1 LAVSLARIELA
12 RLSELLDQ
20 ALDLPRDERAA
31 WLDQLGEA
39 DATLR
44 PQLEA
49 MLADADDETTGGA
62 ANSPGLLGVLDALPG
77 LAGVAA
83 EAKMAS
89 ADPGLRQVGPYC
101 LLRPLGHGGMG
112 TVWLAERVDGAL
124 QRAVALKL
132 PHASSL
138 HQPALAHRFER
149 ERDILAA
156 LEHPHIARLY
166 DAGVTESGQPY
177 LALEYVEGLPITTYC
192 DERQLPL
199 RARVDLFLQVLEAI
213 QYAHAR
219 LVVHRDLKPS
229 NIFVTDA
236 HTRSGGGEWSGQD
249 RRSPGR
255 NEGQVRLLD
264 FGIATLL
271 DEGDTP
277 RTHAA
282 TEWSHAPMTPDY
294 ASPEQIAHQPIGT
307 ASDVYSLGVVFY
319 ELVTGQRPYR
329 LPRDT
334 RGALEDAI
342 LGVDPTKPSR
352 MPTTETAASQRALRP
367 AGLRRQLRGDLDNIA
382 LMALRKNPAE
392 RYPSAEAFKQDL
404 KRWLRNKPVHAH
416 PGSWWY
422 RTRKFVQRH
431 KLPVA
436 ATALAGTGMVAALAV
451 ALNQAEVARRESQ
464 RTKAVQEFLVGLFN
478 EADPARAQ
486 GRELTV
492 RDLLARGERELQ
504 AKLLS
509 EPDLNVALSG
519 VLIDIY
525 NKLGDNKP
533 ALPLAEARR
542 DLMLQSHGEGS
553 LEHARALVTL
563 AYVHKSLGHHDA
575 SLAMLRDARPMLV
588 SHGPQANADVLL
600 ADQGMA
606 DNLFDLNKHEE
617 GRALLQSLMPAIVK
631 QYGKDSYEEALARV
645 RLATSLASQG
655 RKEEAT
661 KALKEFEP
669 LLQKD
674 WRSVGMGGAALRA
687 DVGFTL
693 WQMRLFPE
701 SIRTLEKAIA
711 ELDRLAGP
719 HNTLSIQASRT
730 LGMAYMDSGRYRKAD
745 EVFAGNVDR
754 SKEVY
759 GPEDGETALN
769 MSFRVMTLHRTGQT
783 ASAEEAGRE
792 SVRIAQAQG
801 SSLSAS
807 EVRGF
812 VRRYATSLTA
822 NGKSEEALR
831 WFDQLVAQEI
841 AAGQKDTRHAATLML
856 RAGTLNALGR
866 GTEAVAA
873 AEAAMAAWQATAGS
887 IGAAGQI
894 GIARA
899 QLNVALGWLTAGEP
913 TRAEP
918 MIESAEKL
926 LREHHTAPHPEH
938 QLAALTRAQWLRA
951 TGRAAE
957 ADTLEREAR
966 ARYRELTGADAPQP
980 LRLVP

>member
-1 LAVSLARIELA
+1 MSLARVELA

-20 ALDLPRDERAA
+20 ALDLPRGERAA
-31 WLDQLGEA
+31 WLAQLGEA

-49 MLADADDETTGGA
+49 MLADAEDETTGGA
-62 ANSPGLLGVLDALPG
+62 AEAPGLLGVLDAMPNLV
-77 LAGVAA
+77 GVAA
-83 EAKMAS
+83 EAKLAS

-138 HQPALAHRFER
+138 HQPTLAHRFER

-166 DAGVTESGQPY
+166 DAGVTETGQPY
-177 LALEYVEGLPITTYC
+177 LALEYVEGQPITTYC
-192 DERQLPL
+192 DDKQLPL

-229 NIFVTDA
+229 NIFVTND
-236 HTRSGGGEWSGQD
+236 
-249 RRSPGR
+249 
-255 NEGQVRLLD
+255 GQVRLLD

-271 DEGDTP
+271 DEADTP

-282 TEWSHAPMTPDY
+282 TEWAHAPMTPDY

-307 ASDVYSLGVVFY
+307 SSDVYSLGVVFY

-352 MPTTETAASQRALRP
+352 MPTTEAAASQRALRP
-367 AGLRRQLRGDLDNIA
+367 SGLRRQLRGDLDNIA
-382 LMALRKNPAE
+382 LMALRKSPVE

-436 ATALAGTGMVAALAV
+436 ATALAGTGMLAALAV
-451 ALNQAEVARRESQ
+451 ALDQAAVARRESQ
-464 RTKAVQEFLVGLFN
+464 RTKAVQDFLVGLFN

-492 RDLLARGERELQ
+492 RDLLSRGERDLQ
-504 AKLLS
+504 AKLVA

-525 NKLGDNKP
+525 DKLGDNKP
-533 ALPLAEARR
+533 ALPLAEAQR
-542 DLMLQSHGEGS
+542 DLMVKSHGEGS
-553 LEHARALVTL
+553 LEHGRALLTL
-563 AYVHKSLGHHDA
+563 GKVHKELGHKDTSMA
-575 SLAMLRDARPMLV
+575 LLKQARPMLLAHEPAD
-588 SHGPQANADVLL
+588 SPDVLQL
-600 ADQGMA
+600 DLGVA
-606 DNLFDLNKHEE
+606 DNLLDLHQHEQ
-617 GRALLQSLMPAIVK
+617 GRALLTSLLPIVVK
-631 QYGKDSYEEALARV
+631 VHGPDSYVEALTRV
-645 RLATSLASQG
+645 RLATSLASTGQ
-655 RKEEAT
+655 KEEAT
-661 KALKEFEP
+661 KALQAMAP
-669 LLQKD
+669 LLDKD
-674 WRSVGMGGAALRA
+674 WVAEGMGSAELHA
-687 DVGFTL
+687 DVGFTQ

-701 SIRTLEKAIA
+701 AIRSLEKAVA
-711 ELDRLAGP
+711 EIDRLAGRY
-719 HNTLSIQASRT
+719 NIQSILASRT
-730 LGMAYMDSGRYRKAD
+730 LGMAYMDSGNYLRAD
-745 EVFAGNVDR
+745 EVFTSNIER
-754 SKEVY
+754 SKKVY
-759 GPEDGETALN
+759 GPEDSETALN
-769 MSFRVMTLHRTGQT
+769 LSFRVMTANRVGD
-783 ASAEEAGRE
+783 SDGAEEMARE
-792 SVRIAQAQG
+792 SVRLAQAQG
-801 SSLSAS
+801 SSLTAS

-812 VRRYATSLTA
+812 IRRYASALTV
-822 NGKSEEALR
+822 NGKPAEALR
-831 WFDQLVAQEI
+831 WFDQLSAQEL

-856 RAGTLNALGR
+856 RAGALNALGR
-866 GTEAVAA
+866 GKEAA
-873 AEAAMAAWQATAGS
+873 AAGEESIAAWLESGASLGS
-887 IGAAGQI
+887 TGQV
-894 GIARA
+894 GLARA
-899 QLNVALGWLTAGEP
+899 QLNTALGWLTAGEP
-913 TRAEP
+913 DKAAP
-918 MIESAEKL
+918 LIDSAEKL
-926 LREHHTAPHPEH
+926 MREHHTGPHPEQ
-938 QLAALTRAQWLRA
+938 QLASLVRVQWLRA
-951 TGRAAE
+951 TGHASE
-957 ADTLEREAR
+957 ADALERQAR
-966 ARYRELTGADAPQP
+966 ARYRELAGAEAPQP
-980 LRLVP
+980 LRVVL

>member
-1 LAVSLARIELA
+1 MTLARAELA

-20 ALDLPRDERAA
+20 ALDLSRDERSA
-31 WLDQLGEA
+31 WLAGLGEA
-39 DATLR
+39 DAALR

-49 MLADADDETTGGA
+49 MLAEAEDENTGGA
-62 ANSPGLLGVLDALPG
+62 TGGVGLLGVLDALPG

-89 ADPGLRQVGPYC
+89 ADPGLRQIGPYC

-132 PHASSL
+132 PHAASL
-138 HQPALAHRFER
+138 HQPSLAHRFER

-166 DAGVTESGQPY
+166 DAGVTEAGQPY
-177 LALEYVEGLPITTYC
+177 LALEYVEGQPLTTYC
-192 DERQLPL
+192 DEKQLPL
-199 RARVDLFLQVLEAI
+199 RARIDLFLQVLEAI

-229 NIFVTDA
+229 NIFVTND
-236 HTRSGGGEWSGQD
+236 
-249 RRSPGR
+249 
-255 NEGQVRLLD
+255 GQVRLLD

-282 TEWSHAPMTPDY
+282 TEWAHAPMTPDY

-352 MPTTETAASQRALRP
+352 MPTTETAAAQRSLHP

-382 LMALRKNPAE
+382 LLALRKNPAE

-416 PGSWWY
+416 PGTWWY

-436 ATALAGTGMVAALAV
+436 ATALAGAGMLAGLAV
-451 ALNQAEVARRESQ
+451 ALDQAAIARRESQ
-464 RTKAVQEFLVGLFN
+464 RTKAVQDFLVGLFN

-504 AKLLS
+504 AKLGA
-509 EPDLNVALSG
+509 EPDLNAALSG

-525 NKLGDNKP
+525 DKLGDNKP

-542 DLMLQSHGEGS
+542 DLMVRSHGEGS

-563 AYVHKSLGHHDA
+563 GYVHKQLGHHDTSFA
-575 SLAMLRDARPMLV
+575 LLNQARPMLLAHEPAE
-588 SHGPQANADVLL
+588 SADVLQVDL
-600 ADQGMA
+600 GVA
-606 DNLFDLNKHEE
+606 DNLLDLNRQEE
-617 GRALLQSLMPAIVK
+617 GRALLQSSLPTVIK
-631 QYGKDSYEEALARV
+631 LHGPDSYEEAMTRV
-645 RLATSLASQG
+645 RIATSLASQG

-661 KALKEFEP
+661 KALQAMAP
-669 LLQKD
+669 LLEKD
-674 WRSVGMGGAALRA
+674 WLSEGMGAAALRA
-687 DVGFTL
+687 NVGFTQ

-701 SIRTLEKAIA
+701 AIRSLEKAIV
-711 ELDRLAGP
+711 ELDRLAGRY
-719 HNTLSIQASRT
+719 NAQSIQASRT
-730 LGMAYMDSGRYRKAD
+730 LGMAYMDSGHYASAD
-745 EVFAGNVDR
+745 QIFANNVER
-754 SKEVY
+754 SKKVY
-759 GPEDGETALN
+759 GPEDSETALN
-769 MSFRVMTLHRTGQT
+769 LSFQVMTLNRTGDTVT
-783 ASAEEAGRE
+783 AEALGKE
-792 SVRIAQAQG
+792 SVRLAQAQG

-807 EVRGF
+807 EARGF
-812 VRRYATSLTA
+812 VRRYASALVM
-822 NGKSEEALR
+822 NGKAAEALR
-831 WFDQLVAQEI
+831 WFDQLLAQED
-841 AAGQKDTRHAATLML
+841 AAGQKDIRHASTLML
-856 RAGTLNALGR
+856 RAGALNALGR
-866 GTEAVAA
+866 GADAA
-873 AEAAMAAWQATAGS
+873 AAGEQAIEAWRSSGASLGAT
-887 IGAAGQI
+887 GQV

-899 QLNVALGWLTAGEP
+899 QLNTALCWLTAGQP
-913 TRAEP
+913 ARAEP
-918 MIESAEKL
+918 LIASAEKL
-926 LREHHTAPHPEH
+926 LRDNHPGPHPEQ

-951 TGRAAE
+951 TGHTAE
-957 ADTLEREAR
+957 ADAMEREAR
-966 ARYRELTGADAPQP
+966 ARYRQLAGADAPRP
-980 LRLVP
+980 LLIVL